1 MMNKIDRHK
10 MTFNFIKKAVV
21 SIVAFFFLSTINFAQ
36 QTLSPNT
43 NYLTDFGKMWTFD
56 DLPLDYLLDEY
67 GFEPTDEWIEKL
79 QKAALQF
86 GGGCSAAFVS
96 EDGLIMTNHHCARG
110 GIVSVQ
116 KDGEDLLKHGFYAE
130 TLEDERKIESLFVD
144 QLIKI
149 INVTDEINSAMNQF
163 DNDKEKVEAR
173 NEKIK
178 EIENKFSEET
188 GLVTRVVTLYNGGKY
203 SLYLYERYSDIRLVM
218 APEFQIAST
227 GWDWDN
233 FTYPRY
239 ELDFMFVRAYDEN
252 GEPMKVEH
260 FFKYNSEG
268 AEEGEPIFIIGR
280 PGSTNRQLSVAELE
294 YIRDIQNPFMIQ
306 YLDEVYNAYYEMFE
320 KYPERESELLN
331 RVMGVGNS
339 RKVFHGRQAG
349 ITDETL
355 MNRKKLF
362 EEKLN
367 NIVEND
373 PELKSEYGHLW
384 NSFENLFREKREL
397 GYKEFLYN
405 LIPWGRPKYLQMAKD
420 IYELIDELNLPD
432 DERKEKFKKE
442 NLKTTLEEIYPEDFD
457 AELERKILRAF
468 VSSVYFEL
476 GDDNQLT
483 KKLFDGKKGNE
494 AVDYILSN
502 SFLGSREKVLSLA
515 DKTVNEIRDYQDPFI
530 YFIDNTKDDLL
541 KIIDKNKEINQTLA
555 VINQEFGRFIVKIFG
570 SQMPPD
576 ATSTLR
582 LSDGVIKGYEYN
594 GTIAPGKTTYYGLY
608 DRYFSFGQKL
618 YPWGLTP
625 NWQIPTDGLELSTP
639 LNFAATLDIVGG
651 NSGSSIVNK
660 NGEVI
665 GLVFD
670 GNMESLAGNYLFI
683 PENNRAV
690 AVDSK
695 GLIES
700 LKHVYKTDRLIDELL
715 NGKINE

>member
-1 MMNKIDRHK
+1 MNRIDEHK
-10 MTFNFIKKAVV
+10 MTFNFFKKTAVFTAV
-21 SIVAFFFLSTINFAQ
+21 FFLIANIAFAQ

-56 DLPLDYLLDEY
+56 DLPLDYFLDEY

-110 GIVSVQ
+110 GIVSVEEE
-116 KDGEDLLKHGFYAE
+116 GEDLLKDGFYAE
-130 TLEDERKIESLFVD
+130 TLEDERKIERLFVD

-149 INVTDEINSAMNQF
+149 IDVTDKINIAMNQF
-163 DNDKEKVEAR
+163 ETDNEKVEAK
-173 NEKIK
+173 NEEIK
-178 EIENKFSEET
+178 NIENKYSEET
-188 GLVTRVVTLYNGGKY
+188 GLVAKVVTLYNGGKY
-203 SLYLYERYSDIRLVM
+203 SLYLYKRYNDIRLVM

-260 FFKYNSEG
+260 FFKYNFEG
-268 AEEGEPIFIIGR
+268 AVEGEPIFIIGR

-306 YLDEVYNAYYEMFE
+306 YLDEVYNAYFEMFE

-331 RVMGVGNS
+331 RVMGFGNS
-339 RKVFHGRQAG
+339 RKVFHGRQDG

-362 EEKLN
+362 EEKLR

-373 PELKSEYGHLW
+373 LELNSEYGHLW
-384 NSFENLFREKREL
+384 NRLENLFSEKREL

-420 IYELIDELNLPD
+420 LYELVNELNLPN
-432 DERKEKFKKE
+432 DERKEKFKE
-442 NLKTTLEEIYPEDFD
+442 DNLKTTLGQIYPEDFD
-457 AELERKILRAF
+457 EELERKILRAF
-468 VSSVYFEL
+468 VSSVNFEL
-476 GDDNQLT
+476 GAENPLT
-483 KKLFDGKKGNE
+483 KKLFNGKKGNE

-502 SFLGSREKVLSLA
+502 SIFVSREKVLGLTDMPKS
-515 DKTVNEIRDYQDPFI
+515 EILELNDPFI
-530 YFIDNTKDDLL
+530 YFIENTNDELEE
-541 KIIDKNKEINQTLA
+541 IIEKNKEINQALTVL
-555 VINQEFGRFIVKIFG
+555 NQELGKLIVKVFG
-570 SQMPPD
+570 NQMPPD

-625 NWQIPTDGLELSTP
+625 NWQTPPDGLELSTP
-639 LNFAATLDIVGG
+639 INFAATLDIVGG

-700 LKHVYKTDRLIDELL
+700 LKHVYKTDRLIKELL
-715 NGKINE
+715 NGKIIK

>member
-1 MMNKIDRHK
+1 MNRIDEHK
-10 MTFNFIKKAVV
+10 MTFNFFKKTAVFTAV
-21 SIVAFFFLSTINFAQ
+21 FFLIANIAFAQ

-56 DLPLDYLLDEY
+56 DLPLDYFLDEY

-116 KDGEDLLKHGFYAE
+116 EEGEDLLKDGFYAE
-130 TLEDERKIESLFVD
+130 TLEDERKIERLFVD

-149 INVTDEINSAMNQF
+149 IDVTDKINIAMNQF
-163 DNDKEKVEAR
+163 ETDNEKVEAK
-173 NEKIK
+173 NEEIK
-178 EIENKFSEET
+178 NIENKYSEET
-188 GLVTRVVTLYNGGKY
+188 GLVAKVVTLYNGGKY
-203 SLYLYERYSDIRLVM
+203 SLYLYKRYNDIRLVM

-260 FFKYNSEG
+260 FFKYNFEG
-268 AEEGEPIFIIGR
+268 AVEGEPIFIIGR

-306 YLDEVYNAYYEMFE
+306 YLDEVYNAYFEMFE

-331 RVMGVGNS
+331 RVMGFGNS
-339 RKVFHGRQAG
+339 RKVFHGRQDG

-362 EEKLN
+362 EEKLR

-373 PELKSEYGHLW
+373 LELNSEYGHLW
-384 NSFENLFREKREL
+384 NRFENLFNEKREL

-420 IYELIDELNLPD
+420 LYELVNDLNLPN
-432 DERKEKFKKE
+432 DERKEKFKE
-442 NLKTTLEEIYPEDFD
+442 DNLKTTLGQIYPEDFD
-457 AELERKILRAF
+457 EELERKILRAF
-468 VSSVYFEL
+468 VSSVNFEL
-476 GDDNQLT
+476 GAENPLT
-483 KKLFDGKKGNE
+483 KKLFNGKKGNE

-502 SFLGSREKVLSLA
+502 SFLSTREKVLAIAEMSL
-515 DKTVNEIRDYQDPFI
+515 DEISNQNDPFI
-530 YFIDNTKDDLL
+530 YFIENTNDELEE
-541 KIIDKNKEINQTLA
+541 IIEKNKEINQALTVL
-555 VINQEFGRFIVKIFG
+555 NQQLGKLIVKIYG
-570 SQMPPD
+570 DQIPPD

-625 NWQIPTDGLELSTP
+625 NWQTPPDGLELSTP
-639 LNFAATLDIVGG
+639 INFAATLDIVGG

-700 LKHVYKTDRLIDELL
+700 LKHVYKTDRLIKELL
-715 NGKINE
+715 NGKIIK

>member
-1 MMNKIDRHK
+1 MNKINRNK
-10 MTFNFIKKAVV
+10 MTFNFVKKTAVFTAV
-21 SIVAFFFLSTINFAQ
+21 FFLIANIAFAQ

-56 DLPLDYLLDEY
+56 DLPLDYFMDEY
-67 GFEPTDEWIEKL
+67 GFEPTEEWIEKL

-96 EDGLIMTNHHCARG
+96 EDGLILTNHHCARG

-116 KDGEDLLKHGFYAE
+116 EEGEDLLKDGFYAE
-130 TLEDERKIESLFVD
+130 TLEDERKIERLFVD

-149 INVTDEINSAMNQF
+149 IDVTEEINSAMNQF
-163 DNDKEKVEAR
+163 ESDKEKVDAR

-178 EIENKFSEET
+178 EIENKYAEET
-188 GLVTRVVTLYNGGKY
+188 GLVTRVVTLYNGGRY
-203 SLYLYERYSDIRLVM
+203 SLYFYKRYSDIRLVM
-218 APEFQIAST
+218 AAEFQIAST

-252 GEPMKVEH
+252 GEPMKVDH
-260 FFKYNSEG
+260 FFKYNAEG

-294 YIRDIQNPFMIQ
+294 YLRDIQNPFMIQ
-306 YLDEVYNAYYEMFE
+306 YLDEVYNAYYEMFD

-331 RVMGVGNS
+331 RVMGFGNS
-339 RKVFHGRQAG
+339 RKVFHGRQIG

-362 EEKLN
+362 EAKLR

-373 PELKSEYGHLW
+373 PELKSDYGHLW
-384 NSFENLFREKREL
+384 ESFEKLFNEKREL
-397 GYKEFLYN
+397 GYKDFVYN
-405 LIPWGRPKYLQMAKD
+405 LVPWGRPKYLQIAKD
-420 IYELIDELNLPD
+420 IYELVEELNLPN
-432 DERKEKFKKE
+432 DERKEKFKEE
-442 NLKTTLEEIYPEDFD
+442 NLKNTLEQIYPEDFD
-457 AELERKILRAF
+457 EELERKILRAF

-476 GDDNQLT
+476 GDDNQLS
-483 KKLFDGKKGNE
+483 KKLFNDKKGNE

-502 SFLGSREKVLSLA
+502 SILGSREKVLSFA
-515 DKTVNEIRDYQDPFI
+515 DKSKDEILNLNDPFI
-530 YFIDNTKDDLL
+530 YFIENTKNELQR
-541 KIIDKNKEINQTLA
+541 ITDKNKEINQTLT
-555 VINQEFGRFIVKIFG
+555 VLNQELGKLIVKVFG
-570 SQMPPD
+570 NQMSPD
-576 ATSTLR
+576 ATGTLR

-608 DRYFSFGQKL
+608 DRYFSFSQKL

-625 NWQIPTDGLELSTP
+625 NWQTPPDGLELSTP
-639 LNFAATLDIVGG
+639 INFAATLDIVGG

-700 LKHVYKTDRLIDELL
+700 LKHVYKTDRLIEELL
-715 NGKINE
+715 NGKIK

>member
-1 MMNKIDRHK
+1 MNRIDEHK
-10 MTFNFIKKAVV
+10 MTFNFIKKTAVFTAV
-21 SIVAFFFLSTINFAQ
+21 FFLIANIAFAQ

-56 DLPLDYLLDEY
+56 DLPLDYFLDEY

-116 KDGEDLLKHGFYAE
+116 EEGEDLLKDGFYAE
-130 TLEDERKIESLFVD
+130 TLEDERKIERLFVD

-149 INVTDEINSAMNQF
+149 IDVTDKINIAMNQF
-163 DNDKEKVEAR
+163 ETDNEKVEAK
-173 NEKIK
+173 NEEIK
-178 EIENKFSEET
+178 NIENKYSEET
-188 GLVTRVVTLYNGGKY
+188 GLVAKVVTLYNGGKY
-203 SLYLYERYSDIRLVM
+203 SLYLYKRYNDIRLVM

-260 FFKYNSEG
+260 FFKYNFEG
-268 AEEGEPIFIIGR
+268 AVEGEPIFIIGR

-306 YLDEVYNAYYEMFE
+306 YLDEVYNAYFEMFE

-331 RVMGVGNS
+331 RVMGFGNS
-339 RKVFHGRQAG
+339 RKVFHGRQDG

-362 EEKLN
+362 EEKLR

-373 PELKSEYGHLW
+373 LELNSEYGHLW
-384 NSFENLFREKREL
+384 NRFENLFNEKREL

-420 IYELIDELNLPD
+420 LYELVNELNLPN
-432 DERKEKFKKE
+432 DERKEKFKE
-442 NLKTTLEEIYPEDFD
+442 DNLKTTLGQIYPEDFD
-457 AELERKILRAF
+457 EELERKILRAF
-468 VSSVYFEL
+468 VSSVNFEL
-476 GDDNQLT
+476 GAENPLT
-483 KKLFDGKKGNE
+483 KKLFNGKKGNE

-502 SFLGSREKVLSLA
+502 SFLSTREKVLAIAEMSL
-515 DKTVNEIRDYQDPFI
+515 DEISNQNDPFI
-530 YFIDNTKDDLL
+530 YFIENTNDELEE
-541 KIIDKNKEINQTLA
+541 IIEKNKEINQALTVL
-555 VINQEFGRFIVKIFG
+555 NQQLGKLIVKIYG
-570 SQMPPD
+570 DQIPPD

-625 NWQIPTDGLELSTP
+625 NWQTPPDGLELSTP
-639 LNFAATLDIVGG
+639 INFAATLDIVGG

-700 LKHVYKTDRLIDELL
+700 LKHVYKTDRLIKELL
-715 NGKINE
+715 NGKIND

>member
-1 MMNKIDRHK
+1 MNRIDEHK
-10 MTFNFIKKAVV
+10 MTFNFFKKTVVFTAV
-21 SIVAFFFLSTINFAQ
+21 FFLIANIAFAQ

-56 DLPLDYLLDEY
+56 DLPLDYFLDEY

-116 KDGEDLLKHGFYAE
+116 EEGEDLLKDGFYAE
-130 TLEDERKIESLFVD
+130 TLEDERKIERLFVD

-149 INVTDEINSAMNQF
+149 IDVTDKINIAMNQF
-163 DNDKEKVEAR
+163 ETDNEKVEAK
-173 NEKIK
+173 NEEIK
-178 EIENKFSEET
+178 NIENKYSEET
-188 GLVTRVVTLYNGGKY
+188 GLVAKVVTLYNGGKY
-203 SLYLYERYSDIRLVM
+203 SLYLYKRYNDIRLVM

-260 FFKYNSEG
+260 FFKYNFEG
-268 AEEGEPIFIIGR
+268 AVEGEPIFIIGR

-306 YLDEVYNAYYEMFE
+306 YLDEVYNAYFEMFE

-331 RVMGVGNS
+331 RVMGFGNS
-339 RKVFHGRQAG
+339 RKVFHGRQDG

-362 EEKLN
+362 EEKLR

-373 PELKSEYGHLW
+373 LELNSEYGYLW
-384 NSFENLFREKREL
+384 NRLENLFSEKREL

-405 LIPWGRPKYLQMAKD
+405 LIPWGRPKYLQMAKEL
-420 IYELIDELNLPD
+420 YELVNELNMPN
-432 DERKEKFKKE
+432 DERKEKFKE
-442 NLKTTLEEIYPEDFD
+442 DNLKTTLGQIYPEDFD
-457 AELERKILRAF
+457 EELERKILRAF
-468 VSSVYFEL
+468 VSSVNFEL
-476 GDDNQLT
+476 GAENPLT
-483 KKLFDGKKGNE
+483 KKLFNGKKGNE

-502 SFLGSREKVLSLA
+502 SFLSTREKVLAIAEMSH
-515 DKTVNEIRDYQDPFI
+515 DEIHNQNDPFI
-530 YFIDNTKDDLL
+530 YFIENTNDELEE
-541 KIIDKNKEINQTLA
+541 IIEKNKEINQALTVL
-555 VINQEFGRFIVKIFG
+555 NQQLGKLIVKIYG
-570 SQMPPD
+570 DQIPPD

-625 NWQIPTDGLELSTP
+625 NWQTPPDGLELSTP
-639 LNFAATLDIVGG
+639 INFAATLDIVGG

-700 LKHVYKTDRLIDELL
+700 LKHVYKTDRLIKELL
-715 NGKINE
+715 NGKISK